1 MNQTSEP
8 LRLPLTNPPGSS
20 VNAQG
25 QYHVAN
31 FDDHDVQLMAHYS
44 TVVCFTITDELDR
57 VKVWQTTIP
66 SLALSW
72 PFLRHGLLA
81 LSAMH
86 YRLACPVDRQIYF
99 ADSARRHLS
108 IGLESYIPHV
118 QATSAES
125 CAALFAFATIVPAVC
140 YSFLQA
146 IDTELQGEDL
156 IDQFLY
162 IWSYLSGPKALA
174 QEARQWIHQS
184 EVASLVS
191 LRMLENIIPGLAHE
205 PKVALETLLVECQPR
220 YQGPISEG
228 EDTSPGWQQQQ
239 ALRERVEHYKHA
251 IEMLSNAFPTSTG
264 QPAQLGAVIG
274 WPVFTSQA
282 FLDLI
287 RSKDVFALAILA
299 HYGKALHA
307 FSGFWWLDGLGR
319 RLIEAVY
326 QVLGADHIHLI
337 QWTLHE
343 TAVPA

>member
-1 MNQTSEP
+1 MNQTS
-8 LRLPLTNPPGSS
+8 NPPESGMT
-20 VNAQG
+20 AQG
-25 QYHVAN
+25 QFHMAN
-31 FDDHDVQLMAHYS
+31 FDDHDAQLMAHYS
-44 TVVCFTITDELDR
+44 TIVCFTITDELDR

-108 IGLESYIPHV
+108 IALELYIPHV

-146 IDTELQGEDL
+146 IDTELEGDDL
-156 IDQFLY
+156 INQFLY
-162 IWSYLSGPKALA
+162 IWNYLSGPKAVA
-174 QEARQWIHQS
+174 QEAQQWIHQS

-191 LRMLENIIPGLAHE
+191 LRRLENIIPGLAHE
-205 PKVALETLLVECQPR
+205 PRTALQTLLIQCQPR
-220 YQGPISEG
+220 YQDPFSKG
-228 EDTSPGWQQQQ
+228 EDTNTGWQHQE
-239 ALRERVEHYKHA
+239 ALPNQFEHYKHA

-264 QPAQLGAVIG
+264 QPAQLSAVIG
-274 WPVFTSQA
+274 WPVSTSQA

-287 RSKDVFALAILA
+287 RSKDPLALSILA
-299 HYGKALHA
+299 HYGKALQA

-319 RLIEAVY
+319 RLIQAVY
-326 QVLGADHIHLI
+326 QVLGEDHVHLI

-343 TAVPA
+343 SAVPA

>member
-1 MNQTSEP
+1 MNQTS
-8 LRLPLTNPPGSS
+8 NPPESS
-20 VNAQG
+20 MNAQG
-25 QYHVAN
+25 QFHVAN
-31 FDDHDVQLMAHYS
+31 FDDHDAQLMAHYS
-44 TVVCFTITDELDR
+44 TTVCFTITDELDR

-108 IGLESYIPHV
+108 IALELYIPHV

-146 IDTELQGEDL
+146 IDTELEGEDL
-156 IDQFLY
+156 INQFLY
-162 IWSYLSGPKALA
+162 IWSYLLGPKAVA

-191 LRMLENIIPGLAHE
+191 FRWLEDIIPNLADE
-205 PKVALETLLVECQPR
+205 PRTALQTLLVQCQPR
-220 YQGPISEG
+220 YKDPFSEG
-228 EDTSPGWQQQQ
+228 EDTSPSWQQQET
-239 ALRERVEHYKHA
+239 LPERFGHYKHA
-251 IEMLSNAFPTSTG
+251 IEMLSNAFATSTG
-264 QPAQLGAVIG
+264 QPAQLGVVIG

-287 RSKDVFALAILA
+287 RSKDSFALAILA

-307 FSGFWWLDGLGR
+307 FSSFWWLDGLGR
-319 RLIEAVY
+319 RLIQAVY
-326 QVLGADHIHLI
+326 QILGADHIHLI
-337 QWTLHE
+337 QWTLDE
-343 TAVPA
+343 LAVPV